1 MKFKESE
8 NEIQRSI
15 IEYFRFK
22 YKKYCIFAVPNGG
35 NRNVVEAMKMKAT
48 GTLAG
53 VSDLIVL
60 MPNRC
65 IFIEVK
71 TDVGKQ
77 SDKQKEFESTV
88 KLLGF
93 EYYVVRNINDF
104 DLIINTPLTTKQCKS

>member
-1 MKFKESE
+1 MEDKIQA
-8 NEIQRSI
+8 EI
-15 IEYFRFK
+15 FREFHNK
-22 YKKYCIFAVPNGG
+22 YCLKNSNPRCCIFAVPNGG
-35 NRNVVEAMKMKAT
+35 NRNVVEAIKMKST

-104 DLIINTPLTTKQCKS
+104 NLIINTPLTTKQ